1 MLFHHSSVPRH
12 NSTPL
17 GELISFKYPAD
28 STHSFSRLC
37 HGLLSDQKNWLCE
50 PLLLSCRSNFKLVA
64 VNFKLYA
71 IGGQAVSNVECYNPE
86 QDAWNFVAP
95 LPNPL
100 AEFSACECKGKIYV
114 IGGYTTRG
122 KWRPGKWSSSM
133 RALAAWGRTGGT
145 GGSPLVHTSLMLCIA
160 YCIFTYLEKRASF
173 GTSKRGLWCLC
184 MNMKIAWCGGSC
196 EENMYFLLPA
206 LEIPPC
212 SQPSVTWLDN
222 SYLSLKCTLNPPCLT
237 LEFSANASLQ
247 VFLFTFSL
255 VFGHKHMGYRFQK
268 FSSRLFRYHRRNKS
282 TKSVLSWPA
291 VGGGCAAY

>member
-1 MLFHHSSVPRH
+1 MASWGWVKSWMLFHHSSVPRH

-145 GGSPLVHTSLMLCIA
+145 EGSPLVHTSLMLCIA
-160 YCIFTYLEKRASF
+160 YCIYLHIWKKEHPL
-173 GTSKRGLWCLC
+173 GHQRGVFDAFVWTWKLHGV
-184 MNMKIAWCGGSC
+184 GGAVKKTC
-196 EENMYFLLPA
+196 IFFFLLWKSHPVVSH
-206 LEIPPC
+206 L
-212 SQPSVTWLDN
+212 WLGWI
-222 SYLSLKCTLNPPCLT
+222 TPT
-237 LEFSANASLQ
+237 
-247 VFLFTFSL
+247 FL
-255 VFGHKHMGYRFQK
+255 
-268 FSSRLFRYHRRNKS
+268 
-282 TKSVLSWPA
+282 
-291 VGGGCAAY
+291 